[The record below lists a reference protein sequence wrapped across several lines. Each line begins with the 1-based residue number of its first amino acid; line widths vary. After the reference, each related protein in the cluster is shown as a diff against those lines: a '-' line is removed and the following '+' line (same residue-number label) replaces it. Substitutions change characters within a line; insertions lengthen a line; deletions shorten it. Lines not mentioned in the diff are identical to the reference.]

1 MAADDFWLR
10 LYGLSDDLHPLSD
23 GEWNDKLELLV
34 AEYHRFPA
42 PTREALRGHVAI
54 LIIRL
59 NELHLRM
66 S

>member
-23 GEWNDKLELLV
+23 DDWSCKLDQLV
-34 AEYHRFPA
+34 VEYCKFPS

-54 LIIRL
+54 LIARL
-59 NELHLRM
+59 NQLHLRLN
-66 S
+66 

>member
-23 GEWNDKLELLV
+23 ADWRHTLDLLV
-34 AEYHRFPA
+34 AEYRKLPL

-54 LIIRL
+54 LIARL
-59 NELHLRM
+59 NELLLQM